1 MAFLSARMTAL
12 VPVVDNNDQG
22 QEMGGEDQGFGFMP
36 IEFDIALIFLKDI

>member
-1 MAFLSARMTAL
+1 MAILSARMTVL
-12 VPVVDNNDQG
+12 VPVINNNDIQ